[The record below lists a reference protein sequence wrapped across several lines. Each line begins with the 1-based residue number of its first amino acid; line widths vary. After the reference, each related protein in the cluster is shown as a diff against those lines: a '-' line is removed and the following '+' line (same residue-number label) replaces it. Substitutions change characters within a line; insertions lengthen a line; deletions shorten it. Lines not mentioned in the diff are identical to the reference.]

1 MNIRWRW
8 RRDWRSRGVEAMSE
22 QPDDFDMLVR
32 KAKTLAKA
40 TGRSEE
46 DVLADLMDDGVLNES
61 NKEKRDLVTELKEAA
76 ELINTV
82 QAINKEVSD
91 NKVLNGGDNKT
102 EVAIETTLEGDI
114 VDRAI
119 ESVQRKAENIRKI
132 VIMIAPIFLLIG
144 GGGSLE
150 MFGVTDFVGDDEPDD
165 YYPDDTFNEV
175 WGCTDYEADN
185 YDEYANTDDGSCEY
199 PVYGCTNDAAP
210 NYNSDAT
217 VDDGSCEPNP
227 PPPRP
232 GCTDP
237 EAENYDDD
245 AQEDDG
251 SCTYPPEPVYGCM
264 DSEADNYD
272 SEATEDDG
280 SCEYPPEP
288 VYGCTD
294 DSANNYNPEAT
305 EDDGSCEYDPE
316 PECEVE
322 ITNHYRGHVAE
333 DTEQD
338 AILVAFRI
346 IPTNCE
352 GETIEIDID
361 MHPPGEDDEVDYH
374 HYVTVSGDE
383 PTDVPHTFDNVAVG
397 VWVPR
402 ITAMID
408 DEEIERIWMWS
419 IEVEEQPCEINLYG
433 INIGTNNTSAVVFYD
448 LDCGTEPNDLDGYN
462 VSVQF
467 LVYSVNSSNGT
478 NPPIQYNTSLHYVQ
492 GYADDPQ
499 MLRLS
504 NFTDGNSTH
513 YDFYWYAIWE
523 DADGEAQMIERKWL
537 NRELSP

>member
-1 MNIRWRW
+1 
-8 RRDWRSRGVEAMSE
+8 MSE
-22 QPDDFDMLVR
+22 GPDDFDMLVR
-32 KAKTLAKA
+32 KAKTLAEA
-40 TGRSEE
+40 TGRDEQ

-61 NKEKRDLVTELKEAA
+61 NREKRDLVAELKEAA

-150 MFGVTDFVGDDEPDD
+150 MFGVTDFVGDDD
-165 YYPDDTFNEV
+165 YEDPYIPPEV
-175 WGCTDYEADN
+175 WGCTDWEADN
-185 YDEYANTDDGSCEY
+185 YDEYATLDDGSCSY
-199 PVYGCTNDAAP
+199 DVYGCTNDAAP
-210 NYNSDAT
+210 NYNPNAT

-237 EAENYDDD
+237 EAENYDDN
-245 AQEDDG
+245 AQQDDG

-264 DSEADNYD
+264 DSDADNYN

-294 DSANNYNPEAT
+294 DSANNYNSEAT
-305 EDDGSCEYDPE
+305 EDDESCEYDPE
-316 PECEVE
+316 PECKVE
-322 ITNHYRGHVAE
+322 IHNHYRGHVAE

-338 AILVAFRI
+338 AILVAFRVV
-346 IPTNCE
+346 PQDCE
-352 GETIEIDID
+352 GEVIEIDID

-383 PTDVPHTFDNVAVG
+383 PTDVAHTFDNVAAG

-408 DEEIERIWMWS
+408 DEQLERIWMWS
-419 IEVEEQPCEINLYG
+419 IEVVEQPCEINLYS

-448 LDCGTEPNDLDGYN
+448 LDCGTEPNQLDGYN

-537 NRELSP
+537 NRELSA

>member
-305 EDDGSCEYDPE
+305 EDDESCEYDPE

>member
-1 MNIRWRW
+1 MNIKWRW
-8 RRDWRSRGVEAMSE
+8 RRDWRSRGVEAMSD
-22 QPDDFDMLVR
+22 QPDEFDMLVR
-32 KAKTLAKA
+32 KAKTLAEA

-61 NKEKRDLVTELKEAA
+61 NKEKRDLVSELKEAA
-76 ELINTV
+76 ELINPV

-119 ESVQRKAENIRKI
+119 ESVQRKAENIKKI
-132 VIMIAPIFLLIG
+132 IIMIAPVFLLIG

-150 MFGVTDFVGDDEPDD
+150 MFGVTDFVGDDDE
-165 YYPDDTFNEV
+165 YYEDPYIPPEV
-175 WGCTDYEADN
+175 WGCTDWEADN
-185 YDEYANTDDGSCEY
+185 YDEYATLDDGSCSY
-199 PVYGCTNDAAP
+199 DVYGCTNDAAP
-210 NYNSDAT
+210 NYNPNAT

-245 AQEDDG
+245 AQQDDG

-305 EDDGSCEYDPE
+305 EDDESCEYDPE

-419 IEVEEQPCEINLYG
+419 IEVVEQPCEINLYG

-448 LDCGTEPNDLDGYN
+448 LDCGTEPNQLDGYN

-478 NPPIQYNTSLHYVQ
+478 NPPIEYNTSLHYVQ

>member
-1 MNIRWRW
+1 M
-8 RRDWRSRGVEAMSE
+8 
-22 QPDDFDMLVR
+22 DDLDEIKE
-32 KAKTLAKA
+32 KAKVLAEA

-46 DVLADLMDDGVLNES
+46 DVLADLLDDGVLNES
-61 NKEKRDLVTELKEAA
+61 NKESKDLVSQLKEAA
-76 ELINTV
+76 ALITTV
-82 QAINKEVSD
+82 QSINKEVSE
-91 NKVLNGGDNKT
+91 NKVLNGGENKT

-119 ESVQRKAENIRKI
+119 ESAQRKAENIKKL
-132 VIMIAPIFLLIG
+132 VATLLPLVLLVG

-150 MFGVTDFVGDDEPDD
+150 MFGVTDFVGSEDDGE
-165 YYPDDTFNEV
+165 YYDDTYVEI
-175 WGCTDYEADN
+175 WGCTDWNADN
-185 YDEYANTDDGSCEY
+185 YDEYANMDDGSCTY

-210 NYNSDAT
+210 NYDSNAT
-217 VDDGSCEPNP
+217 VDDGSCEARP

-237 EAENYDDD
+237 EADNYNEE
-245 AQEDDG
+245 AQQDDG
-251 SCTYPPEPVYGCM
+251 SCEYPPDPILGCT

-272 SEATEDDG
+272 DEATEDDG
-280 SCEYPPEP
+280 SCEYPPDP

-305 EDDGSCEYDPE
+305 EDDESCEYDPE
-316 PECEVE
+316 LECEVE
-322 ITNHYRGHVAE
+322 ITNHYRGHVA
-333 DTEQD
+333 DDAEQD

-346 IPTNCE
+346 VPTNCE

-361 MHPPGEDDEVDYH
+361 MHPPGEDDEVSYH
-374 HYVTVSGDE
+374 HYVTVPGDE
-383 PTDVPHTFDNVAVG
+383 PTDVPYTFDNVAVG

-408 DEEIERIWMWS
+408 DEQIQRIWMWS
-419 IEVEEQPCEINLYG
+419 IEVVEQTCEINLFG

-448 LDCGTEPNDLDGYN
+448 LDCGTEQNDLEGYN

-467 LVYSVNSSNGT
+467 LVYAVNST
-478 NPPIQYNTSLHYVQ
+478 DEPIEYNTSLHYIE
-492 GYADDPQ
+492 GYEDDTH

-504 NFTDGNSTH
+504 NFTDGNTTH

-523 DADGEAQMIERKWL
+523 DADGELQMIERTWL

>member
-210 NYNSDAT
+210 NYNPDAT

-305 EDDGSCEYDPE
+305 EDDESCEYDPE

>member
-1 MNIRWRW
+1 MRM
-8 RRDWRSRGVEAMSE
+8 MSE
-22 QPDDFDMLVR
+22 SPDDFDMLVR

-150 MFGVTDFVGDDEPDD
+150 MFGVTDFVGDDDE
-165 YYPDDTFNEV
+165 YYEDPYTPPEV
-175 WGCTDYEADN
+175 WGCTDWEADN
-185 YDEYANTDDGSCEY
+185 YDEYATLDDGSCSY
-199 PVYGCTNDAAP
+199 DVYGCTNDAAP
-210 NYNSDAT
+210 NYNPDAT

-237 EAENYDDD
+237 EADNYDDD

-251 SCTYPPEPVYGCM
+251 SCYYPPEPVYGCM

-305 EDDGSCEYDPE
+305 EDDESCEYDPE

-322 ITNHYRGHVAE
+322 ITNHYRGHLAE
-333 DTEQD
+333 DDEQD
-338 AILVAFRI
+338 AIVVAFRVV
-346 IPTNCE
+346 PTDCE

-361 MHPPGEDDEVDYH
+361 LHPPGEDDEVDYH
-374 HYVTVSGDE
+374 HYITVSGDND
-383 PTDVPHTFDNVAVG
+383 TVVSHTFDDVAVG

-408 DEEIERIWMWS
+408 DEELERIWMWS
-419 IEVEEQPCEINLYG
+419 IEVEEQVCEINLYG
-433 INIGTNNTSAVVFYD
+433 INIGSNNTSAVVIYD
-448 LDCGTEPNDLDGYN
+448 LDCGDEENDLDGYN

-467 LVYSVNSSNGT
+467 LVYNINSSNGT
-478 NPPIQYNTSLHYVQ
+478 NPPIEYNTSLHYIQ

-499 MLRLS
+499 ILRLS

-513 YDFYWYAIWE
+513 YDFYWYAIWT
-523 DADGEAQMIERKWL
+523 DADGNQQMIERKWL
-537 NRELSP
+537 NRKLSP

>member
-1 MNIRWRW
+1 MEDLDEIKER
-8 RRDWRSRGVEAMSE
+8 
-22 QPDDFDMLVR
+22 
-32 KAKTLAKA
+32 AKVLAEA

-46 DVLADLMDDGVLNES
+46 DVLADLLDDGVLNES
-61 NKEKRDLVTELKEAA
+61 NKESKDLVSQLKEAA
-76 ELINTV
+76 ALITTV
-82 QAINKEVSD
+82 QSINKEVSE

-119 ESVQRKAENIRKI
+119 ESAQRKAENIKKL
-132 VIMIAPIFLLIG
+132 VATLLPLVLLVG

-150 MFGVTDFVGDDEPDD
+150 MFGVTDFVGSEDDGE
-165 YYPDDTFNEV
+165 YHDDTYVEY
-175 WGCTDYEADN
+175 WGCTDWNADN
-185 YDEYANTDDGSCEY
+185 YDEYANMDDGSCSY

-237 EAENYDDD
+237 EADNYDEE
-245 AQEDDG
+245 AQQDDG
-251 SCTYPPEPVYGCM
+251 SCEYPPDPILGCT

-272 SEATEDDG
+272 DEATEDDG

-305 EDDGSCEYDPE
+305 EDDESCEYDPE

-322 ITNHYRGHVAE
+322 IHNHYRGHVA
-333 DTEQD
+333 DDDEQD
-338 AILVAFRI
+338 AILVAFRVQPI
-346 IPTNCE
+346 DCE

-361 MHPPGEDDEVDYH
+361 MHPPGEDDEVNYH
-374 HYVTVSGDE
+374 HYITVSGDND
-383 PTDVPHTFDNVAVG
+383 TVVSHVFDHVAVG

-402 ITAMID
+402 ITAIID
-408 DEEIERIWMWS
+408 DEQLERVWFWS
-419 IEVEEQPCEINLYG
+419 IEVVEQTCEINLYG

-448 LDCGTEPNDLDGYN
+448 LDCGTEQNDLDGYN

-467 LVYSVNSSNGT
+467 LVYAVNST
-478 NPPIQYNTSLHYVQ
+478 DDPIEYNTSLHYIE
-492 GYADDPQ
+492 GYEDDTQ

-504 NFTDGNSTH
+504 NFTDGNTTH

-523 DADGEAQMIERKWL
+523 DADGEQQFIERKWL